1 MREAAGFSPCKT
13 HHFNTLVISVAENAA
28 DNLGMQ
34 VRFLTGAATTRNY
47 PMSLDGKRVLAPGEL
62 NPNGEGAD
70 F

>member
-1 MREAAGFSPCKT
+1 
-13 HHFNTLVISVAENAA
+13 VAENAA

-47 PMSLDGKRVLAPGEL
+47 PMSLDGKQVFGPGEL